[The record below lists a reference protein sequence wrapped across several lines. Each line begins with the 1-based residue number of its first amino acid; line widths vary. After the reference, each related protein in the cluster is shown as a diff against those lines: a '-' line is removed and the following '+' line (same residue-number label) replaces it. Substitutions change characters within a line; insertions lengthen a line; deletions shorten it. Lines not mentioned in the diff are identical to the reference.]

1 LLSKSLSSKKI
12 KIYLADDHRILREG
26 LKMIL
31 KTQTSFEIIGES
43 GEGVKALEEIENL
56 KPDLAIL
63 DISMPGMTGIEISR
77 NILKEDRRIKVI
89 ILSRHDNEEYVK
101 QALKYGIHGYV
112 LKDDA
117 GEDLLQ
123 AVESVFNGKT
133 YLSPRISN
141 RLVDMNHLPQR
152 ENEESLIILTNR
164 EREIV
169 KLVAEGNSNEQI
181 AKALHIS
188 PSTAKVH
195 RANTMK
201 KLGLHKAADIVKYAI
216 KEGILES

>member
-1 LLSKSLSSKKI
+1 MLSKFPSNKKI
-12 KIYLADDHRILREG
+12 RIYLADDHRILREG

-31 KTQTSFEIIGES
+31 KTHSPFEIIGEA
-43 GEGVKALEEIENL
+43 GEGVKALEEIETL

-63 DISMPGMTGIEISR
+63 DISMPGMTGIEVSR
-77 NILKEDRRIKVI
+77 HILKKDKRIKII

-101 QALKYGIHGYV
+101 QTLKYGVHGYV

-123 AVESVFNGKT
+123 AVESVMGGKT
-133 YLSPRISN
+133 YLSPRISS
-141 RLVDMNHLPQR
+141 RFADNHELPSSSKT
-152 ENEESLIILTNR
+152 EALPELTNR

-169 KLVAEGNSNEQI
+169 KLIAEGNSNEQI
-181 AKALHIS
+181 AKVLHIS
-188 PSTAKVH
+188 PSTAKAH

-216 KEGILES
+216 KEGILEP

>member
-1 LLSKSLSSKKI
+1 
-12 KIYLADDHRILREG
+12 
-26 LKMIL
+26 MIL

-43 GEGVKALEEIENL
+43 GDGVHALEEIENL

-63 DISMPGMTGIEISR
+63 DISMPGMTGIEICR
-77 NILKEDRRIKVI
+77 NILKKDKRIRII

-101 QALKYGIHGYV
+101 KALKYGVHGYV

-117 GEDLLQ
+117 GDDLLK
-123 AVESVFNGKT
+123 AVDSVLIGKS

-141 RLVDMNHLPQR
+141 RLVDTQDLTRQES
-152 ENEESLIILTNR
+152 ENTLTVLTNR

-169 KLVAEGNSNEQI
+169 KLVAEGNSNEKI
-181 AKALHIS
+181 AKILHIS
-188 PSTAKVH
+188 SNTSKSN
-195 RANTMK
+195 RANVIK
-201 KLGLHKAADIVKYAI
+201 KLNLHKAADLVKYAI

>member
-1 LLSKSLSSKKI
+1 
-12 KIYLADDHRILREG
+12 
-26 LKMIL
+26 MIL
-31 KTQTSFEIIGES
+31 KTHLHFEIVGES

-56 KPDLAIL
+56 NPDIAIL
-63 DISMPGMTGIEISR
+63 DISMPGMTGIEVSR
-77 NILKEDRRIKVI
+77 KIIKKEKGIKII

-101 QALKYGIHGYV
+101 QALKYGVHGYV

-123 AVESVFNGKT
+123 AVESVMGGKT
-133 YLSPRISN
+133 YLSPRISS
-141 RLVDMNHLPQR
+141 RLGDNHKLPSTSKT
-152 ENEESLIILTNR
+152 EALPELTNR

-169 KLVAEGNSNEQI
+169 KLIAEGNSNEQI
-181 AKALHIS
+181 AKVLHIS
-188 PSTAKVH
+188 PSTAKAH

-216 KEGILES
+216 KEGILEP